1 MKPFVNMHSKVKL
14 SGSMGT
20 ILALFACHKNPGTHL
35 VVPDNFHKR
44 TGAI

>member
-1 MKPFVNMHSKVKL
+1 MKPFVNIHSKVKL
-14 SGSMGT
+14 GDSIST
-20 ILALFACHKNPGTHL
+20 VLALFACHKNTGTHL